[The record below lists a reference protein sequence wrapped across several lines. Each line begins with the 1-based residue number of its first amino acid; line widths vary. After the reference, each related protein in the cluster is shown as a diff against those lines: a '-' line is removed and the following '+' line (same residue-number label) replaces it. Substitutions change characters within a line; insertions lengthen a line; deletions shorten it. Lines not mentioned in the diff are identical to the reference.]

1 MIYNRYNRIIM
12 KGTTDM
18 KKILSV
24 LMSVGIIISTAAC
37 GDKTT
42 KSPNDF
48 TLVNNLGTTLSE
60 VYVSES
66 TSDDWGQNILG
77 TTALE
82 NEKKLDLS
90 FSGAPTATSV
100 FDVAVLT
107 SAGTEYQFKA
117 IDLNTANVVTLE
129 VQNGSP
135 VASVQ

>member
-1 MIYNRYNRIIM
+1 M

-37 GDKTT
+37 GGKTA

-82 NEKKLDLS
+82 NEKSLTFRFREHLRQQ
-90 FSGAPTATSV
+90 V
-100 FDVAVLT
+100 FLM
-107 SAGTEYQFKA
+107 
-117 IDLNTANVVTLE
+117 
-129 VQNGSP
+129 
-135 VASVQ
+135 